1 MNFPF
6 IIALLTLPLWGETVI
21 DRDKYAD
28 LLEDP
33 DATRLLEIFL
43 DPAVGHSPTSLTPE
57 YEATMAWLN
66 QQQGKAFPVL
76 LEIFK
81 REAGDTHQS
90 VRTKAAVLGYFQT
103 RTGDKSGILVEI
115 RKQLPAW
122 HQREDP
128 ASQLDA
134 FFSMSF
140 RLLADYGGDE
150 DIDLLESFADA
161 SSPGARSLAIEVA
174 LPRLKK
180 RLEREKAQG
189 QRRKPG
195 SDPVDDASASPA
207 AGNLPG
213 RGAEAGADEG
223 LLSRWPWFVF
233 GALVVGGI
241 AAAAQWFRRRKRALM
256 SGPG

>member
-1 MNFPF
+1 MNFPV
-6 IIALLTLPLWGETVI
+6 IILLLTLPLWAETVI

-57 YEATMAWLN
+57 YEATVAWLN

-81 REAGDTHQS
+81 RETGETHQS
-90 VRTKAAVLGYFQT
+90 VKTKAAILGYFET
-103 RTGDKSGILVEI
+103 RTGDRSGILVEI

-122 HQREDP
+122 HRREDP

-134 FFSMSF
+134 FFNGCF
-140 RLLADYGGDE
+140 RLLAAYGGEE
-150 DIDLLESFADA
+150 DIALLESFADA
-161 SSPGARSLAIEVA
+161 RSAGARSLAIEVA
-174 LPRLKK
+174 LPKLKK
-180 RLEREKAQG
+180 RLEREKAQAE
-189 QRRKPG
+189 RRKPG
-195 SDPVDDASASPA
+195 SYPADDASASPA
-207 AGNLPG
+207 AVNLPG
-213 RGAEAGADEG
+213 GGAEGGADEG
-223 LLSRWPWFVF
+223 LLSRWPWLVF

-241 AAAAQWFRRRKRALM
+241 AAAWQWFRRRK
-256 SGPG
+256 GITP